1 MIEFNE
7 FQSSIEELDLD
18 NQPKEV
24 QEQFYDCINNI
35 PYIKYFI
42 SKDRPR
48 AKDLPRDKEGKIII
62 DLTKPHILENVDYFR
77 PTALHYQKYGV
88 VTNLRPNPNPNS
100 EFGKWVREEVR
111 RCYEGYVREED
122 GEWITGD
129 MYFFMNYC
137 PILLTKIKSGK
148 KAERVW
154 DFPEFWEGHYYKF
167 HYINKARNNG
177 KHGAELAARGR
188 GKAHPYDEIIYTP
201 KGLKQWKDIKIG
213 DFIFGDDG
221 NITKV
226 IDIPFDAYAPIYSIE
241 LSNGCKIKCS
251 EGHLWKV
258 SSHSLGKEV
267 IVSTKELIKMYKR
280 KRKISIHNTKGYELD
295 CTIPKGEGAEFPY
308 NKTKI
313 DPYTFGLMLGD
324 GCFRIPNIKNKAS
337 FTASD
342 DDFNIYKNYIPYNW
356 IKYNN
361 TKFGYNLNIPNFGNI
376 LKQYGL
382 FYKKSED
389 KFIPKEYLYNSKT
402 VRLNLLKG
410 ILDSDGIVTNGKIEI
425 VLSSKKLIENIQWLC
440 SSLGITTSRI
450 REKKTWYYDKNKNK
464 IPCLTAYRLSIFSTI
479 NLFNLERKTKL
490 WENRSKTNYRLS
502 KYKGYKITNIEYI
515 GESKAKCVTVDND
528 SHCYLINNFIVTHNS
543 FSLAAMIAKRFI
555 LGESKEVNKEVKCLV
570 TAYQKEYLNKDG
582 ILNKFQSYIDFC
594 AQHTQFPSKR
604 IKSSL
609 QDMVW
614 TMGYLDLDTNTRKGT
629 LNEVL
634 GISSKDDE
642 SKLRGKRGVLIAIE
656 EFGSFPNLLGLYGT
670 LRPSVEEGD
679 VTFGLIYAQGTA
691 GDSSSDFAAA
701 AEIMYSPIGYNMQ
714 EVLNVYDKEG
724 QGRKYFVYFFPG
736 YINRKGCYDKNGNSD
751 ITKALLEIL
760 INRYT
765 VKYNSTDINAITKTI
780 SEVPITP
787 QEAIIR
793 TTGSIFPITELNE
806 RLNQIDNDPN
816 FYNDTYVG
824 DLIFNKNKEIEFIPT
839 TDIPIRDFPTK
850 DNKIKGAIEIFN
862 MPEKDSNG
870 NIIQGRYI
878 SFADPYD
885 DDVSNTMSLGSV
897 FVMDLFT
904 DTIVAEYTGRPT
916 FADDF
921 YEIVRKLT
929 MFYNAK
935 CMYEQNKKGLFSY
948 FSRYN
953 CVYLL
958 AETPSY
964 LKDKQLIRD
973 IGYGNKAFGI
983 NASLPIKN
991 YGYKL
996 IRDWLLKP
1004 YTKIEQDNEG
1014 NDIEINIPNL
1024 YRLKNR
1030 ALIKELILWNP
1041 DINVDRVMALVQGV
1055 LYREEKLILYQG
1067 NLQKPSTYSAKN
1079 YDGNDKFFT
1088 ENYDYK
1094 FKLV

>member
-1 MIEFNE
+1 
-7 FQSSIEELDLD
+7 
-18 NQPKEV
+18 
-24 QEQFYDCINNI
+24 
-35 PYIKYFI
+35 
-42 SKDRPR
+42 
-48 AKDLPRDKEGKIII
+48 
-62 DLTKPHILENVDYFR
+62 
-77 PTALHYQKYGV
+77 
-88 VTNLRPNPNPNS
+88 
-100 EFGKWVREEVR
+100 
-111 RCYEGYVREED
+111 
-122 GEWITGD
+122 
-129 MYFFMNYC
+129 
-137 PILLTKIKSGK
+137 
-148 KAERVW
+148 
-154 DFPEFWEGHYYKF
+154 
-167 HYINKARNNG
+167 
-177 KHGAELAARGR
+177 
-188 GKAHPYDEIIYTP
+188 
-201 KGLKQWKDIKIG
+201 
-213 DFIFGDDG
+213 
-221 NITKV
+221 
-226 IDIPFDAYAPIYSIE
+226 
-241 LSNGCKIKCS
+241 
-251 EGHLWKV
+251 
-258 SSHSLGKEV
+258 
-267 IVSTKELIKMYKR
+267 
-280 KRKISIHNTKGYELD
+280 
-295 CTIPKGEGAEFPY
+295 
-308 NKTKI
+308 
-313 DPYTFGLMLGD
+313 
-324 GCFRIPNIKNKAS
+324 
-337 FTASD
+337 
-342 DDFNIYKNYIPYNW
+342 
-356 IKYNN
+356 
-361 TKFGYNLNIPNFGNI
+361 
-376 LKQYGL
+376 
-382 FYKKSED
+382 
-389 KFIPKEYLYNSKT
+389 
-402 VRLNLLKG
+402 
-410 ILDSDGIVTNGKIEI
+410 
-425 VLSSKKLIENIQWLC
+425 
-440 SSLGITTSRI
+440 
-450 REKKTWYYDKNKNK
+450 
-464 IPCLTAYRLSIFSTI
+464 
-479 NLFNLERKTKL
+479 
-490 WENRSKTNYRLS
+490 
-502 KYKGYKITNIEYI
+502 
-515 GESKAKCVTVDND
+515 
-528 SHCYLINNFIVTHNS
+528 
-543 FSLAAMIAKRFI
+543 
-555 LGESKEVNKEVKCLV
+555 
-570 TAYQKEYLNKDG
+570 
-582 ILNKFQSYIDFC
+582 
-594 AQHTQFPSKR
+594 
-604 IKSSL
+604 
-609 QDMVW
+609 
-614 TMGYLDLDTNTRKGT
+614 
-629 LNEVL
+629 
-634 GISSKDDE
+634 
-642 SKLRGKRGVLIAIE
+642 
-656 EFGSFPNLLGLYGT
+656 
-670 LRPSVEEGD
+670 
-679 VTFGLIYAQGTA
+679 
-691 GDSSSDFAAA
+691 
-701 AEIMYSPIGYNMQ
+701 MYSPIGYNMQ

-850 DNKIKGAIEIFN
+850 DNKVKGAIEIFN

-1014 NDIEINIPNL
+1014 NDIEINMPNL